1 MTALAQMAAP
11 ARSGNPEARV
21 PCPQCGGLVHP
32 VAGRCKHCKQDLTT
46 YRAGRP
52 QAATPLPALLGGAP
66 VAVAPVEVREESV
79 PILPP
84 RQSAHMPAAR
94 THSTWKRWP
103 VIVMVIAGVAIVG
116 AVAVMFFLPPAAGA
130 DTHTLKPP
138 PAPER
143 MELNPI
149 APPSA
154 DPRPVPP
161 DDPWGP
167 GGQPAPQ
174 PHAQN
179 GAPNRD
185 PIDPSA
191 DPDDPDS
198 LALKDPF
205 ANPLGNLGTGNLV
218 GGNLDFPAQFGRH
231 VCDRLAACGNTSQQ
245 VASYCNL
252 MKSLPAPH
260 SAPTCAAA
268 KKCLDHIDALDCS
281 ARTDDAAALATL
293 MTQVPDCID
302 AITRC

>member
-11 ARSGNPEARV
+11 ARPGNSEARV

-46 YRAGRP
+46 YRSGRP
-52 QAATPLPALLGGAP
+52 QAATPLPALLGGATAAP
-66 VAVAPVEVREESV
+66 VAPVELREESA

-84 RQSAHMPAAR
+84 RQSAHMPVAR

-116 AVAVMFFLPPAAGA
+116 AVGVMFFLPPSAGA
-130 DTHTLKPP
+130 DSHTLKPP

-143 MELNPI
+143 MEMNPI
-149 APPSA
+149 APPS
-154 DPRPVPP
+154 V

-167 GGQPAPQ
+167 GGAPAPK

-179 GAPNRD
+179 TPPQRHQ
-185 PIDPSA
+185 IDPNPVTP
-191 DPDDPDS
+191 DPDD
-198 LALKDPF
+198 LTLKDPF
-205 ANPLGNLGTGNLV
+205 NDPTAGLA
-218 GGNLDFPAQFGRH
+218 GGNLDFPVQFGRH
-231 VCDRLAACGNTSQQ
+231 VCDRLAACGNTSPQ

-252 MKSLPAPH
+252 MKTMPTPRA
-260 SAPTCAAA
+260 APTCAAA

-281 ARTDDAAALATL
+281 TRTDDATAVATL
-293 MTQVPDCID
+293 MSQVPDCID